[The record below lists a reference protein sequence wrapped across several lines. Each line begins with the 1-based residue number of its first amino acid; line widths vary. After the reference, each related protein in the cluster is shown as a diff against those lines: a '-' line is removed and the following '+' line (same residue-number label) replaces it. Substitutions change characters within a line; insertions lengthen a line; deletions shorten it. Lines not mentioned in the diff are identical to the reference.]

1 MFVNLPGT
9 SADSLK
15 NLISTLK
22 ESGADVSQFFNRKI
36 THLITSN
43 KSTEMQKKYA
53 IASKKL
59 LTDPSSRGAMILAR
73 TLKKRSNVGIVERA
87 KNLGVN
93 VVFLEEMNLAPSARK
108 KKPLEHMSVNDS
120 CLFKSKR
127 TTSKVDSVTLVR
139 ELKPPFIKVVDRSGC
154 YRPLVAEMKEW
165 PDAFTM
171 FSQGPNVLA
180 ETKLNRDRKITF
192 CELCEDHIND
202 LENHLNSAK
211 HIKNATDSKKWERVD
226 ALISK
231 MPTIREFIESE
242 LKQLDK
248 K

>member
-1 MFVNLPGT
+1 MNLPGT

-15 NLISTLK
+15 NVISSLK
-22 ESGADVSQFFNRKI
+22 DCGAEISQFFNRNI

-43 KSTEMQKKYA
+43 KSTEMEKKKYSK
-53 IASKKL
+53 ASKKL

-73 TLKKRSNVGIVERA
+73 TVKKQSTISIVERA
-87 KNLGVN
+87 KNFGVN
-93 VVFLEEMNLAPSARK
+93 IVFLEEMNLAPSTREE
-108 KKPLEHMSVNDS
+108 KPLEHMSVNGS
-120 CLFKSKR
+120 CLSKSKR
-127 TTSKVDSVTLVR
+127 TTTKVDSVHLVR

-180 ETKLNRDRKITF
+180 ETKLNRDRNITF
-192 CELCEDHIND
+192 CELCDDHIDD
-202 LENHLNSAK
+202 LETHLNSGK
-211 HIKNATDSKKWERVD
+211 HIKNATDSQKWERVD

-231 MPTIREFIESE
+231 MPTVREMIESE
-242 LKQLDK
+242 LKQLK
-248 K
+248 KM